1 MIIKVLI
8 KVFDKSVFVLLSEK
22 FFILRHREEILV
34 AKNFLNFFWKI
45 FFRSAEIRLPKTKNV
60 RRESRRT
67 QKKFI
72 YKRKISCSW
81 NYSAGFFTLSMYF
94 LNPSTP
100 RSNMFTNLV
109 AKGGIFFWCMPRASC
124 ITSTWPSV

>member
-22 FFILRHREEILV
+22 FFILRRREEIFV
-34 AKNFLNFFWKI
+34 AKKFLIFFENFFSE
-45 FFRSAEIRLPKTKNV
+45 RGNSSAEKQKNV